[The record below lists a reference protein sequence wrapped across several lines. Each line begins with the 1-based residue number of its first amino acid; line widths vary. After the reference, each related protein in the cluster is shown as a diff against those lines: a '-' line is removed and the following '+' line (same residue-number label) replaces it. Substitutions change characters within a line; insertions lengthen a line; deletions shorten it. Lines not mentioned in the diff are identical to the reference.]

1 MAEYNFFA
9 IYRFPGASVQDRWR
23 LEADSFLQ
31 ACEMAQELNLQEIEQ
46 DGRDEPYYYNE
57 FVTVHSG

>member
-9 IYRFPGASVQDRWR
+9 IYRIPGASVQDRWR

-57 FVTVHSG
+57 FVTVHNG